1 MYVCMY
7 VYNICI
13 YIYIPI
19 ECSQVPTAIAL
30 DLADTQADDPAK
42 SRVTLDVTGFFF
54 TTAQE
59 QEGNGV
65 NSLLNICYIYIIT
78 RNAWA
83 LPRRSLEVSHSQ
95 TNGNDVETLPAFGKY
110 N

>member
-1 MYVCMY
+1 MYLY
-7 VYNICI
+7 I
-13 YIYIPI
+13 YIYTGYIPI

-65 NSLLNICYIYIIT
+65 NSLLNI
-78 RNAWA
+78 
-83 LPRRSLEVSHSQ
+83 
-95 TNGNDVETLPAFGKY
+95 
-110 N
+110 